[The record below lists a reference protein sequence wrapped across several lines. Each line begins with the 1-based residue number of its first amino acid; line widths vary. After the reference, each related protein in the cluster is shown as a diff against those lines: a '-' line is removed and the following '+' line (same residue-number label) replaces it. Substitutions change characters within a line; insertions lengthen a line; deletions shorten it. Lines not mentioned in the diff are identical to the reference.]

1 MYRCKKST
9 WYLIYHGLERRK
21 NERLRHFSSL
31 FGVVDAPKWNFIARA
46 KSFSAMSDQKDHPDS
61 AREPLQPLIDVGP
74 TNGRTPDS
82 SGCSSWVLKL
92 CAILALLG
100 ILLAPIICLVAAIL
114 PGGLG
119 FQSLLAIAVGVPL
132 ICIIILVWPVSV
144 YDPDPY
150 QNVGYTQFTLN
161 GNTFNYENYFSKLVD
176 FMYAA
181 GSKTWRQDYALWF
194 QAFTTTDKMVGT
206 MGCGTKM
213 YYSHA
218 TCKEK
223 LREMTPRI
231 SDGTLKRESQLA
243 LGLFNNI
250 SWPEVGRFGLGTTKE
265 DHAFVRPFL
274 AEMFSSAKG
283 SWTSASLHSDFK
295 YLFAR
300 ISTLDHN
307 NRNGHRGAREP
318 FFPSQSKNILTQ
330 WTMKILHRIG
340 LGMEITDSE
349 AEELAA
355 LQTVSLL
362 AAGATSKLCAMFLYY
377 AFFTKPTLQARQKY
391 IEKHLGMQG
400 FQSLL
405 TYLVELW
412 RSTFGRILGKVHS
425 NILDLQKCSNVW
437 HNAGHFLIIHDY
449 FMIYNSW
456 HLVSVN
462 GVSMA
467 RQPESAAHEVPTL
480 YREAMAWPRLDHIQ
494 ASGTWNSTFYGK
506 LRLLFA
512 QERTRC
518 IWYTYWYIII

>member
-1 MYRCKKST
+1 
-9 WYLIYHGLERRK
+9 
-21 NERLRHFSSL
+21 
-31 FGVVDAPKWNFIARA
+31 
-46 KSFSAMSDQKDHPDS
+46 
-61 AREPLQPLIDVGP
+61 
-74 TNGRTPDS
+74 
-82 SGCSSWVLKL
+82 
-92 CAILALLG
+92 
-100 ILLAPIICLVAAIL
+100 VAAIL

-150 QNVGYTQFTLN
+150 QNVGYTQFTVN
-161 GNTFNYENYFSKLVD
+161 GNTHNYENYFSKLVD

-250 SWPEVGRFGLGTTKE
+250 SWPKVGRFGLGTTKE

-274 AEMFSSAKG
+274 AEMFSAKG
-283 SWTSASLHSDFK
+283 SWTSASLRSDFK

-340 LGMEITDSE
+340 LGIEITDSE

-362 AAGATSKLCAMFLYY
+362 VAGATSKLCAMFLYY

-391 IEKHLGMQG
+391 IEKYRPFIEKRWPDQDWTA
-400 FQSLL
+400 S
-405 TYLVELW
+405 
-412 RSTFGRILGKVHS
+412 K
-425 NILDLQKCSNVW
+425 LDLMGSVFLDAMFFAGGRSVPLAMDLVLGYILTSNK
-437 HNAGHFLIIHDY
+437 
-449 FMIYNSW
+449 
-456 HLVSVN
+456 
-462 GVSMA
+462 
-467 RQPESAAHEVPTL
+467 PESIKGVDFKKEENIRSL
-480 YREAMAWPRLDHIQ
+480 MMEAMRFHPVVTTVPYWITS
-494 ASGTWNSTFYGK
+494 SGTSTGQGRWEHEAVCIDRALADPAVFQDPDTFMLNRPGQGSTDESSTSNSIAWAEFACIDGKIGHPFSHCCPAKDLSINMIVAFVQEYHAAGPWRVVDDNINFDYYGTLEGFKCVK
-506 LRLLFA
+506 LVP
-512 QERTRC
+512 
-518 IWYTYWYIII
+518 

>member
-1 MYRCKKST
+1 
-9 WYLIYHGLERRK
+9 
-21 NERLRHFSSL
+21 
-31 FGVVDAPKWNFIARA
+31 
-46 KSFSAMSDQKDHPDS
+46 MSDPDIPDS
-61 AREPLQPLIDVGP
+61 AREPLQPLIQGP
-74 TNGRTPDS
+74 RTAPDS
-82 SGCSSWVLKL
+82 SPGCSSWVLKL

-100 ILLAPIICLVAAIL
+100 IVLAPIICLVAAIL

-150 QNVGYTQFTLN
+150 QNVGYTRWTVN
-161 GNTFNYENYFSKLVD
+161 GNTFNYENYYSKLVD

-181 GSKTWRQDYALWF
+181 ASKTWRQDYALWF
-194 QAFTTTDKMVGT
+194 QQFTTTDKMVGT

-250 SWPEVGRFGLGTTKE
+250 SWPEVGRFSLGTTKE

-295 YLFAR
+295 NLFAR

-340 LGMEITDSE
+340 LGIEITDSE

-362 AAGATSKLCAMFLYY
+362 AAGASSKLCAMFLYY

-391 IEKHLGMQG
+391 IEKHLG
-400 FQSLL
+400 FQF
-405 TYLVELW
+405 
-412 RSTFGRILGKVHS
+412 STFFVG
-425 NILDLQKCSNVW
+425 
-437 HNAGHFLIIHDY
+437 
-449 FMIYNSW
+449 
-456 HLVSVN
+456 
-462 GVSMA
+462 
-467 RQPESAAHEVPTL
+467 
-480 YREAMAWPRLDHIQ
+480 
-494 ASGTWNSTFYGK
+494 
-506 LRLLFA
+506 
-512 QERTRC
+512 
-518 IWYTYWYIII
+518 